1 MSTFLELK
9 NQHLILFH
17 GIAENQK
24 ALIFVFEF
32 AAEGPLDEYIRKERW
47 LFFSDCCTVH
57 LSGDRELKQP
67 CLFLFCK
74 RSLPFLTVN
83 ATIGNQAFS
92 HDSCNIFPGLRYKK

>member
-57 LSGDRELKQP
+57 LSGNRELKQP
-67 CLFLFCK
+67 CLFPFCK

-83 ATIGNQAFS
+83 VTIGNQAFS
-92 HDSCNIFPGLRYKK
+92 HDSYNIFPRLRYKE